1 MTRFENLIKM
11 IKDKNHPDTIYKE
24 AQYLRCEKVIS
35 SNEFTIIKS
44 FLSSN

>member
-11 IKDKNHPDTIYKE
+11 IKNKNHPDTVYKE
-24 AQYLRCEKVIS
+24 AQYLLCEKVIS
-35 SNEFTIIKS
+35 SNEFAINKA